1 MIFKNKVIANGT
13 KTTHL
18 GMKKNCV
25 GTKPDNFIP
34 YLFIFI
40 SNRYEN
46 HAQGIKT
53 AHLGMK

>member
-34 YLFIFI
+34 YLFI
-40 SNRYEN
+40 Y
-46 HAQGIKT
+46 IKQV
-53 AHLGMK
+53 